1 MSEEREK
8 VDNGFVEFEREPK
21 VSANVPTA
29 AGNYAEKVQHEKPQE
44 EVSAPHK
51 IDEEENG
58 SIEPQPALSQERHTF
73 KGAQNEKG
81 VKQPKTLVV
90 MGVVSG
96 LVVLGALAGVWAQQ
110 VSLKEF
116 VITGNHLARTE
127 AITERINFLL
137 GKTMREVHLAQIE
150 DTLCTLPLI
159 KKVVATKEFPSTIH
173 LRIEERQFVA
183 FTAVGGRLKVVGEDG
198 VLADAEPEFLGK
210 MRLPWL
216 SGFEKVHHNRQG
228 FLALDSAEAKSALE
242 LLAALRGRELCRTL
256 IAEVRL
262 TPKELVAFSNEADT
276 RFVFGSDGE
285 YERKLRAFEAFWRQV
300 IVKKGVQQFEYVDLR
315 YDRCVFAKSVQ
326 NLKPNFENKRQ

>member
-21 VSANVPTA
+21 VSATVSA
-29 AGNYAEKVQHEKPQE
+29 AGDYAEKVQCEKSQE
-44 EVSAPHK
+44 EVSAPHTIK
-51 IDEEENG
+51 EEQR
-58 SIEPQPALSQERHTF
+58 IETQPALSQESKTL

-81 VKQPKTLVV
+81 VKHSKPLVL
-90 MGVVSG
+90 MGVVG
-96 LVVLGALAGVWAQQ
+96 VLVVLGILAGAWSQQ
-110 VSLKEF
+110 VSLHEF
-116 VITGNHLARTE
+116 VVTGNRLARTE

-137 GKTMREVHLAQIE
+137 GKAMREVHLAQIE

-183 FTAVGGRLKVVGEDG
+183 FTAVGERLKVVGEDG

-216 SGFEKVHHNRQG
+216 SGFEKVHRTRQG
-228 FLALDSAEAKSALE
+228 LLVLDSAEAKSALE
-242 LLAALRGRELCRTL
+242 LLAALQQRELCRTL

-262 TPKELVAFSNEADT
+262 TPKELLVFSNEADT
-276 RFVFGSDGE
+276 RFVFGCDGE
-285 YERKLRAFEAFWRQV
+285 YERMLRYFEAFWKQV

-315 YDRCVFAKSVQ
+315 YNRCVFAKSVQ
-326 NLKPNFENKRQ
+326 NLKLNFENQRQ